1 MVDGINTVQQGVEP
15 IDNDDSIDLREL
27 LRPLR
32 QHWITWVAATFAA
45 GALGAGGSYLI
56 TPTFT
61 SETTFLPPQQ
71 QQSSAAAAVASF
83 GALAGLAGVGGV
95 RSPADQ
101 FVSLMQSTN
110 ATDSVIDRFHLMDV
124 YKKKYRRDTRR
135 TLLQSTQ
142 MILGKKDG
150 LITVSVEDEDPSRAA
165 AIANQYVEELRRL
178 TSTLAVSEAQ
188 QRRVFF
194 EKQMQDIKGKL
205 IQAQT
210 ALQQSGF
217 NAGAMKAEPQ
227 AAATQYA
234 QLKAQAT
241 ATEVKLQ
248 ALRATMADG
257 SAQVQE
263 QVAALDALHDK
274 LRQLESAAMSA
285 QADSDYVGK
294 YREFKYQEA
303 LFDIMAKQY
312 ELARADESREGALI
326 QVVDIAKPA
335 EQKSSPKRALM
346 SVFSALVGA
355 LATAIWLVWRDRL
368 RPAA

>member
-1 MVDGINTVQQGVEP
+1 MVDLVNATQPRIESFENTAP
-15 IDNDDSIDLREL
+15 IDLREL

-32 QHWITWVAATFAA
+32 QHLRLWVAATVAA
-45 GALGAGGSYLI
+45 GALGAAASYLI
-56 TPTFT
+56 TPTFI

-71 QQSSAAAAVASF
+71 QQSSAAAAAASL
-83 GALAGLAGVGGV
+83 GALAGIAGIGGV

-110 ATDSVIDRFHLMDV
+110 ATDSIIDRFHLMDV
-124 YKKKYRRDTRR
+124 YKKKYRKDARR

-142 MILGKKDG
+142 MTLGKKDG
-150 LITVSVEDEDPSRAA
+150 LITVSVEDEVPGRAA
-165 AIANQYVEELRRL
+165 ALANQYVEELRRL
-178 TSTLAVSEAQ
+178 TSVLAVSEAQ

-194 EKQMQDIKGKL
+194 ETQMQDIKGKL

-217 NAGAMKAEPQ
+217 NAGAIKAEPQ

-248 ALRATMADG
+248 TLRATMADG

-263 QVAALDALHDK
+263 QVAALDALRGK
-274 LRQLESAAMSA
+274 LKQLESVAMSS
-285 QADSDYVGK
+285 QVDSDYVSRL
-294 YREFKYQEA
+294 REFKYQEA
-303 LFDIMAKQY
+303 MFDIMSKQY
-312 ELARADESREGALI
+312 ELARADESREGSLI
-326 QVVDIAKPA
+326 QVVDVAKAA

-346 SVFSALVGA
+346 SVFSSFVGA
-355 LATAIWLVWRDRL
+355 LAMAIWLVWRGRFV
-368 RPAA
+368 PSA